1 MDVSPIQRVAAQAS
15 GAVRPVQATESKPL
29 LAPVAQASPASA
41 DEQTVRAR
49 VETPSL
55 RVLVSWHPGSVGYV
69 TQVVD
74 QASGTVLHQTPPA
87 QVLAMVLQVIARLEA
102 HSS

>member
-15 GAVRPVQATESKPL
+15 GAIRPVQATESKPL
-29 LAPVAQASPASA
+29 LAPVAQAAPASA
-41 DEQTVRAR
+41 DDQTVRAH

-69 TQVVD
+69 TQIVD
-74 QASGTVLHQTPPA
+74 QSSGAVLHQTPPA
-87 QVLAMVLQVIARLEA
+87 QVLAMVLKVIASLEA
-102 HSS
+102 HSK